1 MSIPQPYSVTYRAHK
16 YYFETDN
23 LVTYSIEFTDGVRYF
38 MNLPP
43 HIPVFELNVSIINAV
58 DIIDKAYDARVE
70 ATIVS
75 ILSAFFSD
83 NKNSL
88 IYICDNLDNR
98 QRGRRRKFDGWFKKS
113 NTTAVEKYDVDFSF
127 LDMQI
132 LASFMVHHEN
142 PHKKL
147 LIKMFYDIYK

>member
-1 MSIPQPYSVTYRAHK
+1 MNIPQPYKTTYRAHK

-23 LVTYSIEFTDGVRYF
+23 SVDYSVEFTDGIRYF

-43 HIPVFELNVSIINAV
+43 HIPVFELNVRVINAV
-58 DIIDKAYDARVE
+58 DSIGKPYDPRVE
-70 ATIVS
+70 ATIVD
-75 ILSAFFSD
+75 ILSTFFSD

-98 QRGRRRKFDGWFKKS
+98 QRGRQRKFDGWFNKS
-113 NTTAVEKYDVDFSF
+113 NTTAVEKYNIDFSF
-127 LDMQI
+127 LDI
-132 LASFMVHHEN
+132 EFLVSFMVHTQNSDKE
-142 PHKKL
+142 L